1 MLMRH
6 NPLTYIE
13 IRMTDFGITTETV
26 QVALREEF
34 SARDVESAIKFL
46 EILLDITD
54 LQEKVTLSGEVS
66 IERH

>member
-1 MLMRH
+1 
-6 NPLTYIE
+6 
-13 IRMTDFGITTETV
+13 MTDFGITTETV

>member
-1 MLMRH
+1 MRH